1 MTPIVDLVVLIG
13 VAITTA
19 MAGYVVSLRWPSLK
33 LPLTAIGFCLLG
45 WTVLL
50 KVAPE
55 RLGFLFPTFLNFDLQ
70 LAGGFVLLG
79 VLAAKY
85 RKTLSQRVLGDVLA
99 LMLAYFTLANPVF
112 FAVAADEIKALD
124 YRVVD
129 GVTLQGTHYTCM
141 PASLAT
147 VLRQWGLEYTEGE
160 VAYALRTSFQG
171 TDRLRVPGVVKT
183 LGKECGLEAKIIDT
197 NWEELRRLNVPAIL
211 ETYSGNILH
220 ASALLGLD
228 ATGVVAG
235 EPLKGRVEMSRSEY
249 ATRWQWSG
257 KAIVIAPDF
266 LYELA
271 PDEEHFRAK
280 TLTKKLRE
288 LGFTGDTEGVQHFQ
302 RQHGLMP
309 SGLLDWRTILVL
321 DSIDAAPGRAKIS
334 DQG

>member
-13 VAITTA
+13 VATTTA
-19 MAGYVVSLRWPSLK
+19 VAGYVVSLRWPSLK

-70 LAGGFVLLG
+70 LAGSFVLLG

-85 RKTLSQRVLGDVLA
+85 RKTMSQRVLGDVLA

-147 VLRQWGLEYTEGE
+147 ILRQWGLEYTEGD

-171 TDRLRVPGVVKT
+171 TARLRVPGVVKT
-183 LGKECGLEAKIIDT
+183 LGKEHGLEAKIIDST
-197 NWEELRRLNVPAIL
+197 WEELRRLNVPAIL
-211 ETYSGNILH
+211 ETYSGDILH

-228 ATGVVAG
+228 AYGVVTG
-235 EPLKGRVEMSRSEY
+235 EPLIGRLEMSTSEY
-249 ATRWQWSG
+249 AKRWRWSG

-266 LYELA
+266 LHEFA
-271 PDEEHFRAK
+271 PGDKDFRAK
-280 TLTKKLRE
+280 ALTEKLE
-288 LGFTGDTEGVQHFQ
+288 GLGYAGDFQGVRNFQ
-302 RQHGLMP
+302 RQHGLSP
-309 SGLLDWRTILVL
+309 SGMLDWRTILVL
-321 DSIDAAPGRAKIS
+321 DSIDAVAGRVKIS
-334 DQG
+334 DQV